1 MNEKYSIKSRVVG
14 VDIGV
19 EFTTY
24 ALVDIRGFI
33 LAEDRIRTQD
43 FPDVNDFVSELS
55 EKIVTLVEENGGYE
69 LVRSVGISAP
79 SGNFLSGCIENAG
92 NMPWKGIVP
101 LAAMLRDRMG
111 LAVAL
116 ANDAHVTAIGE
127 RVYGSAH
134 GMKDFVVVSLGH
146 GGVGSCFFSSGSPHL
161 GTSGSAGEFG
171 HICVEDNGRLCGCGR
186 RGCLEEYASKR
197 GILKTACEVL
207 EGSSEPSMMRT
218 LQELTPA
225 SIGLYC
231 DRGDQLAIEV
241 YRRTGEML
249 GTGLAAYAS
258 IVDPQAIILTGE
270 LTQAWKWLEEPTMQ
284 SFERH
289 VFHNIRDKVDVMV
302 SIIKDSERDVV
313 GAAVLAWE
321 VEEYSL
327 FK

>member
-116 ANDAHVTAIGE
+116 ANDAHVTDIGE

-134 GMKDFVVVSLGH
+134 GMNDFVVVSLGH

-197 GILKTACEVL
+197 GILKTAREVL

-225 SIGLYC
+225 SIGLCC

-284 SFERH
+284 SFEKH

-313 GAAVLAWE
+313 GAAALAWE

>member
-33 LAEDRIRTQD
+33 LAENRIRTQD

-197 GILKTACEVL
+197 GILKTAREVL

-225 SIGLYC
+225 SIGLCC

-284 SFERH
+284 SFEKH

-313 GAAVLAWE
+313 GAAALAWE

>member
-69 LVRSVGISAP
+69 LVRSVGISVP

-134 GMKDFVVVSLGH
+134 GMNDFVVVSLGH

-225 SIGLYC
+225 SIGLCC

-284 SFERH
+284 SFEKH

-313 GAAVLAWE
+313 GAAALAWE

>member
-197 GILKTACEVL
+197 GILKTAREVL

-225 SIGLYC
+225 SIGLCC

>member
-134 GMKDFVVVSLGH
+134 GMNHFVVVSLGH

-225 SIGLYC
+225 SIGLCC

-284 SFERH
+284 SFEKH

>member
-55 EKIVTLVEENGGYE
+55 EKIITLVEENGGYE

-134 GMKDFVVVSLGH
+134 GMNDFVVVSLGH

-197 GILKTACEVL
+197 GILKTAREVL

-225 SIGLYC
+225 SIGLCC

-284 SFERH
+284 SFEKH

-313 GAAVLAWE
+313 GAAALAWE

>member
-134 GMKDFVVVSLGH
+134 GMNDFVVVSLGH

-225 SIGLYC
+225 SIGLCC

-284 SFERH
+284 SFEKH

>member
-79 SGNFLSGCIENAG
+79 SGNFMSGCIENAG

-197 GILKTACEVL
+197 GILKTAREVL

-225 SIGLYC
+225 SIGLCC

-313 GAAVLAWE
+313 GAAALAWE

>member
-33 LAEDRIRTQD
+33 LAENRIRTQD

-134 GMKDFVVVSLGH
+134 GMNDFVVVSLGH

-197 GILKTACEVL
+197 GILKTAREVL

-225 SIGLYC
+225 SIGLCC

-284 SFERH
+284 SFEKH

-313 GAAVLAWE
+313 GAAALAWE

>member
-197 GILKTACEVL
+197 GLLKTAREVL

-225 SIGLYC
+225 SIGLCC

-284 SFERH
+284 SFEKH

-313 GAAVLAWE
+313 GAAALAWE

>member
-197 GILKTACEVL
+197 GILKTAREVL

-225 SIGLYC
+225 SIGLCC

-284 SFERH
+284 SFEKH
-289 VFHNIRDKVDVMV
+289 VFHNIRDEVDVMG

-313 GAAVLAWE
+313 GAAALAWE